1 MSWKLTANLGEAC
14 MLKVKYAL
22 MEMGLVLVD
31 VNESLGVEM

>member
-14 MLKVKYAL
+14 MKVKYAL